1 MLFNSY
7 IFIFIFFPL
16 CISGFYA
23 LSRLKNDVYAKLW
36 LIGLSLWFYGY
47 FNTYYLLIMVLSIV
61 LNYVLTIFL
70 MGKNGGIRR
79 VSRKLILIIGIV
91 LNLGVLFYFKYFDFF
106 LTAVNDVFKLSLPL
120 KQILLPLGI
129 SFFTF
134 QQIGYLVDVYRN
146 EVTEVDF
153 VNYALFVSFFPQLIA
168 GPIVS
173 QADMMPQF
181 KTIKDRKI
189 DSEQISRGLV
199 LFILGLSKKVLVA
212 DTFGKAVDA
221 GYASM
226 ANMGGLDCFLI
237 MIWYTLQLY
246 FDFSGYCDMARGLA
260 RMLGFDIA
268 INFDSPYK
276 STNIIEFWKKWH
288 ITLTRFFT
296 KYVYIP
302 LGGNRKGNAR
312 MLLNILIIYFLSG
325 LWHGAGYNY
334 ILWGMIHGV
343 AYVIC
348 RALQLA
354 KKENTEKSKAL
365 NPIFASAIKVI
376 KTFVTFIYVSIAWVY
391 FRAPSISEGTA
402 LLKQIF
408 VGSWTKV
415 DIALSN
421 VFKVSELWYVVKL
434 LHIDRNYLLSQNLLM
449 VVITL
454 AALVVIFIAPNAG
467 EVAKKIKPKLGYALL
482 FAVLGIW
489 CVVSLSEVSTFLYF
503 NF

>member
-16 CISGFYA
+16 CISGFY
-23 LSRLKNDVYAKLW
+23 LLCRLKNDAYAKIW

-47 FNTYYLLIMVLSIV
+47 FNIYYLLIMILSIC
-61 LNYVLTIFL
+61 LNHVLTVWISKISTQD
-70 MGKNGGIRR
+70 KNTKRR
-79 VSRKLILIIGIV
+79 FPLAIGIT

-106 LTAVNDVFKLSLPL
+106 LTAVNDVFKLSFPM
-120 KQILLPLGI
+120 KNILLPLGI

-134 QQIGYLVDVYRN
+134 QQIGFLVDVYKG
-146 EVTEVDF
+146 EVEEVSFID
-153 VNYALFVSFFPQLIA
+153 YALFVSFFPQLIA

-181 KTIKDRKI
+181 KTIKGRKV
-189 DSEQISRGLV
+189 DYEGLGRGLA
-199 LFILGLSKKVLVA
+199 LFLLGLTKKVLVA
-212 DTFGKAVDA
+212 DTFGGAVDTGLGA
-221 GYASM
+221 M
-226 ANMGGLDCFLI
+226 ANMGGLDSFLI

-276 STNIIEFWKKWH
+276 SADIVEFWKRWH

-302 LGGNRKGNAR
+302 LGGNRRGETR
-312 MLLNILIIYFLSG
+312 MYINILIIYFLSG

-334 ILWGMIHGV
+334 IFWGMLHGI

-348 RALQLA
+348 RAIGN
-354 KKENTEKSKAL
+354 KKAVAN
-365 NPIFASAIKVI
+365 NDKVTN
-376 KTFVTFIYVSIAWVY
+376 KLFYAVKVVATFLYVSFAWVF
-391 FRAPSISEGTA
+391 FRAANITEGVE
-402 LLKQIF
+402 LVKRIF
-408 VGSWTKV
+408 TGSWSKV

-421 VFKVSELWYVVKL
+421 AFKLSEFWYIVKF
-434 LHIDRNYLLSQNLLM
+434 LHIDRNYLLSQNILM
-449 VVITL
+449 VLITIVTL
-454 AALVVIFIAPNAG
+454 AVVFFAPNANQI
-467 EVAKKIKPKLGYALL
+467 ANKMKPKFRTALL
-482 FAVLGIW
+482 FAVLGLW